1 MSCLYSIYYH
11 DTCCCSSPATIDIT
25 SITGERGKV
34 VDTSS
39 HASNSEPIQ
48 FTLGTGRVIEGWERG
63 ILGMCEGEKRVL
75 VIPPELGFGL
85 KGSRSGLVPGSATL
99 HVEIILVAIVDGD
112 GDDGVA
118 PKPNVFQE
126 MDANRDMRITYDEMQ
141 FWFIR
146 QRPSIIDQAP
156 TVFIRD
162 DKDKVSIIRG
172 SSISYIV
179 HLMYDFSCMC
189 YCLLI

>member
-1 MSCLYSIYYH
+1 MLVYSLLYILQYML
-11 DTCCCSSPATIDIT
+11 CSSPATIDI
-25 SITGERGKV
+25 SSKTGERGKV
-34 VDTSS
+34 VDTS
-39 HASNSEPIQ
+39 HVNSEPIQ

-99 HVEIILVAIVDGD
+99 HVEIILVEIL
-112 GDDGVA
+112 DDDEA
-118 PKPNVFQE
+118 QKPNMFQE
-126 MDANRDMRITYDEMQ
+126 MDVNRDMRISYDEMH

-156 TVFIRD
+156 AVFMRD
-162 DKDKVSIIRG
+162 DKDKVLITSIINKQ
-172 SSISYIV
+172 
-179 HLMYDFSCMC
+179 
-189 YCLLI
+189 

>member
-1 MSCLYSIYYH
+1 MYGHIHTSGYPFTDRSIVIGKLPSCLCIVFYLQL
-11 DTCCCSSPATIDIT
+11 CSSPATIDI
-25 SITGERGKV
+25 SSKTGERGKV
-34 VDTSS
+34 VDTS
-39 HASNSEPIQ
+39 HVNSEPMQ

-99 HVEIILVAIVDGD
+99 HVEIILVEIL
-112 GDDGVA
+112 DDDDVA
-118 PKPNVFQE
+118 QKPNMFQE
-126 MDANRDMRITYDEMQ
+126 MDANRDMRISYDEMQ

-156 TVFIRD
+156 AVFMRD
-162 DKDKVSIIRG
+162 DKDKVLITSIINKQ
-172 SSISYIV
+172 
-179 HLMYDFSCMC
+179 
-189 YCLLI
+189 

>member
-1 MSCLYSIYYH
+1 M
-11 DTCCCSSPATIDIT
+11 
-25 SITGERGKV
+25 
-34 VDTSS
+34 VDTS
-39 HASNSEPIQ
+39 HVNSEPIQ

-99 HVEIILVAIVDGD
+99 HVEIILVAIVDD
-112 GDDGVA
+112 DDDGNVA
-118 PKPNVFQE
+118 QKPNVFQE
-126 MDANRDMRITYDEMQ
+126 MDVNRDMRITYDEMQ

-156 TVFIRD
+156 AVFIRD
-162 DKDKVSIIRG
+162 DKDKVSIEAALVPSHASR
-172 SSISYIV
+172 
-179 HLMYDFSCMC
+179 SCMC
-189 YCLLI
+189 YCLLMIEVIVCLFISAG

>member
-1 MSCLYSIYYH
+1 MFLLSL
-11 DTCCCSSPATIDIT
+11 ATIDIT
-25 SITGERGKV
+25 SVTGEKGKV
-34 VDTSS
+34 VDTSLFK
-39 HASNSEPIQ
+39 NEPIQ

-99 HVEIILVAIVDGD
+99 HVEIVLVAIVD
-112 GDDGVA
+112 VE
-118 PKPNVFQE
+118 KPNVFQE

-146 QRPSIIDQAP
+146 QRPSIIDQVP

-162 DKDKVSIIRG
+162 DKDKVRLGGLAFDFLCDQYLFFYHPSN
-172 SSISYIV
+172 SNHHLLHSYVIV
-179 HLMYDFSCMC
+179 RY
-189 YCLLI
+189 